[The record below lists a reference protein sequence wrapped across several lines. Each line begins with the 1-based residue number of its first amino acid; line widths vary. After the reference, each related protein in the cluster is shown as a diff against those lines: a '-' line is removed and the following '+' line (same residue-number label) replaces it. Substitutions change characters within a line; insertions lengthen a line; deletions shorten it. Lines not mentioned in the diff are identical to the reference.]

1 MTEQHKVLL
10 VDTARDYYKG
20 LLREVQNGTI
30 SRDLIGQ
37 LKRIRSIISDLRHPQ
52 SHKNDPRLINAL
64 AWMCCRFLEN
74 THVYY
79 VRQSTTGAVV
89 VLSICEIE
97 SDEAYPAFASLILSG
112 NTGVLATLGIEPP
125 PSSGGFSVQ

>member
-10 VDTARDYYKG
+10 VDSARDYFRG
-20 LLREVQNGTI
+20 LLREAQTGTV
-30 SRDLIGQ
+30 SRDLARQ

-52 SHKNDPRLINAL
+52 SPKSDPRLINAL
-64 AWMCCRFLEN
+64 AWMCCRFIES

-112 NTGVLATLGIEPP
+112 NTEVLARLGIDPP
-125 PSSGGFSVQ
+125 PSVTGFSVQ